1 MNTVKSRVLRAALV
15 GFLALDLS
23 LLLSGCDV
31 GKVNEPFHDAQ
42 RGGTNSAPMDVI
54 EMSDGFSNVGTK
66 CDHGNR
72 IYVLFKG
79 DAAYGAIT
87 VVQKDETCR

>member
-1 MNTVKSRVLRAALV
+1 MSVVKRRVTRVAAV
-15 GFLALDLS
+15 GVVVLNLALLS
-23 LLLSGCDV
+23 SCTD
-31 GKVNEPFHDAQ
+31 KVSEPFRDAP

-72 IYVLFKG
+72 IYVVFKG
-79 DAAYGAIT
+79 DAEYGAIA
-87 VVQKDETCR
+87 VVTKDPTC

>member
-1 MNTVKSRVLRAALV
+1 MSMIKPRGIRVTVVGVVALN
-15 GFLALDLS
+15 LL
-23 LLLSGCDV
+23 LLLSSCTD
-31 GKVNEPFHDAQ
+31 KVSEPFRDAP

-72 IYVLFKG
+72 IYVVFKG
-79 DAAYGAIT
+79 DAEYGAIA
-87 VVQKDETCR
+87 VVTKDPTC